1 MSNFCFNYEYKQIER
16 KNGNS
21 LISVRDI
28 GENALLEVEK
38 KGNKVE
44 IKTNWMNEKTT
55 KFSLPLELFDKLYKD
70 IIQNSNE

>member
-1 MSNFCFNYEYKQIER
+1 MSNFGFNYEYKQKER